1 MHDRYDAE
9 LWNEHHDQFSL
20 WVADALGG
28 AGRALAGRIP
38 ALPAAAP
45 QLAAVTA
52 ALSLTLLTFT
62 ASAA

>member
-1 MHDRYDAE
+1 MHDRYDAQ

-20 WVADALGG
+20 WIGDVLTG
-28 AGRALAGRIP
+28 ARRTLAARIP
-38 ALPAAAP
+38 ALSASVP